1 MTLRQRLWLCLPAL
15 LMYNLDVGLTLAGQD
30 EVYWG
35 GDYSSPDELNPP
47 AHLLL
52 SIHPLLFVAAAVL
65 WEIVFCGLI
74 LWLPPRL
81 AAPVALLIAIGH
93 TYGACTWIA
102 YWGELGYVLVV
113 LHPLMAGWLI
123 AFCWVRAGRL
133 PLRTTASAIRRPAAI
148 RSRMPESAG

>member
-1 MTLRQRLWLCLPAL
+1 MTLRERLWLCVPPLV
-15 LMYNLDVGLTLAGQD
+15 MYNLDVGLTLAGQN
-30 EVYWG
+30 EAYWA
-35 GDYSSPDELNPP
+35 GDYSSPDELNLF

-52 SIHPLLFVAAAVL
+52 STHPLLFAAVALL

-81 AAPVALLIAIGH
+81 AAPVALVLAVGH

-102 YWGELGYVLVV
+102 YWGQLGNMLVI

-133 PLRTTASAIRRPAAI
+133 PIRARGKTSRGASAFPSRRTQ
-148 RSRMPESAG
+148 SAG